1 MGERKEENRA
11 GIRQDMASLRLDM
24 PQQTKCAADQ
34 RIADLI
40 TSTALWKSCATVFAY
55 MAYRGEPCLERV
67 INTGLLEG
75 KTVALPVC
83 LDDSHMAFFKIES
96 STEVKTGR
104 YGIAEPLHTDD
115 ARIREA
121 DGRTLVLLPCLAFD
135 RRGYRLG
142 YGKGYYDRY
151 LSGHKDAETMITAY
165 AFQQVDRIPEL
176 EGDISSAWIVTEA
189 GVCRAE

>member
-40 TSTALWKSCATVFAY
+40 TSTALWKSCDTVFAY

-67 INTGLLEG
+67 INNGLL
-75 KTVALPVC
+75 
-83 LDDSHMAFFKIES
+83 
-96 STEVKTGR
+96 EVKTGR
-104 YGIAEPLHTDD
+104 YGIAEPLYTDD